1 MSNFMDKYGFNPESR
16 QNNDIDDVSLLN
28 SLSPSNL
35 AELLKS
41 ILKMKSENDQE
52 KIAISTLLRNI
63 SEILEEKNEIL
74 EEKNNDQEI
83 IDKHYDKE
91 GFPDKYRSGI
101 QQNIDEYDDVER

>member
-28 SLSPSNL
+28 SLSPSHL

-41 ILKMKSENDQE
+41 ISNMKSENDQE

-63 SEILEEKNEIL
+63 SEILEEKN
-74 EEKNNDQEI
+74 NDQEI
-83 IDKHYDKE
+83 IDKYYDKE
-91 GFPDKYRSGI
+91 EFKNKYRSGV
-101 QQNIDEYDDVER
+101 QQIDDEYGEH